1 MLPYILSSLA
11 DMIDKSL
18 ENSRSRATMSGDD
31 PNLHIQA
38 TVELPRDSTS
48 QQNDEPARAKR
59 EEQKRDS
66 TRKPAMAF
74 VEGSQASLRSEANE
88 LLRVRIRAA
97 SLALF
102 ALYLTFF
109 VLSLFRIGRFD
120 GLETTLEWT
129 FFWAHF
135 GITVITG
142 LVGFRLCADCH
153 IIRGMLRF
161 TEMMIFGGSALFFAI
176 LSYSAVIDS
185 VANGYIIPIS
195 GPWILLIFTY
205 ALFVPNTWQRASA
218 VIIPM
223 ALIPVC
229 ILVSIRMTSMEFR
242 DVIRMEPE
250 VRGIIV
256 TSALVMIFG
265 AMIAI
270 WGVSMLGTLRR
281 KVMEAKRLGQY
292 KLKKLLGRGGM
303 GEVHLAEH
311 VLLKRP
317 CALKLIRPEMAGDP
331 NTLSRFEREVKS
343 TAQLTHWNTVEIYD
357 YGRAEDGTFYYV
369 MEYLPGMNLDQLV
382 EMHGPMTPGRV
393 VFLLQQVC
401 EALAEAHDKGLIH
414 RDIKPGN
421 IFSAHRGGRFDVVKL
436 LDFGLVRT
444 LLADQDAS
452 LTAEGVIM
460 GSPMFLSPE
469 QAQGDEPVVQSD
481 IYSLGAVAYF
491 LLTARAPF
499 EFDNVM
505 KVILAHAT
513 QMPEKPSSLSSDI
526 PEELSDIIMRCLAKK
541 PADRYASAE
550 QLRAALEACGDIDA
564 WDQHKANQWWTCH
577 GCPEKK
583 RQDREIL
590 EVAHSH

>member
-1 MLPYILSSLA
+1 
-11 DMIDKSL
+11 
-18 ENSRSRATMSGDD
+18 MSGDD

-357 YGRAEDGTFYYV
+357 YG
-369 MEYLPGMNLDQLV
+369 
-382 EMHGPMTPGRV
+382 
-393 VFLLQQVC
+393 
-401 EALAEAHDKGLIH
+401 
-414 RDIKPGN
+414 
-421 IFSAHRGGRFDVVKL
+421 S
-436 LDFGLVRT
+436 
-444 LLADQDAS
+444 
-452 LTAEGVIM
+452 IM
-460 GSPMFLSPE
+460 
-469 QAQGDEPVVQSD
+469 
-481 IYSLGAVAYF
+481 
-491 LLTARAPF
+491 
-499 EFDNVM
+499 
-505 KVILAHAT
+505 
-513 QMPEKPSSLSSDI
+513 
-526 PEELSDIIMRCLAKK
+526 
-541 PADRYASAE
+541 
-550 QLRAALEACGDIDA
+550 
-564 WDQHKANQWWTCH
+564 
-577 GCPEKK
+577 
-583 RQDREIL
+583 
-590 EVAHSH
+590 